1 MFEEA
6 GITNI
11 RVSDV
16 RFNISYVKR
25 IVVDIDTASHSRCTR
40 RFGPEGNI

>member
-11 RVSDV
+11 WVSDG
-16 RFNISYVKR
+16 RFNFSYVKR

-40 RFGPEGNI
+40 RLGPEDNI